1 MGVPGGT
8 LAPAMG
14 LVPAWL
20 TQNGEPPTKPWGPW
34 SKLSALKSSTAT
46 PLPPAPMKGLVW
58 WLALSK
64 KALTVE
70 MFWKAKLRP
79 TTPSFLSGS

>member
-1 MGVPGGT
+1 
-8 LAPAMG
+8 
-14 LVPAWL
+14 
-20 TQNGEPPTKPWGPW
+20 
-34 SKLSALKSSTAT
+34 
-46 PLPPAPMKGLVW
+46 MKGLVW

-79 TTPSFLSGS
+79 TTPSFFSGS